1 MLNYFDFYTFIGKD
15 IVPPG
20 GTELASK
27 FMDEVYFS
35 TRSGRFKY
43 LEVASHTGTLSRKIA
58 SLEKHEEIYGI
69 DISPFAI
76 NRANQLC
83 KRDGLKRIKYRVN
96 NAEKLIFKDDY
107 FDYVDLGIAFG
118 FFIEDRIKCLEECKR
133 VLKKDGRVFSN
144 SLFYIDRPPELLV
157 NEVERILGITLD
169 RSIQYDYNFFCDLMC
184 DSFELEKELIIEY
197 DGAYSESDFEKYI
210 RDEIKNTDAPIA
222 KLSPDEQEI
231 FIKEYAKNR
240 HILQMNEEYCL
251 SALQAW
257 KIKS

>member
-20 GTELASK
+20 GTELVSR

-35 TRSGRFKY
+35 TRPGPFKY
-43 LEVASHTGTLSRKIA
+43 LEVASHTGTLSRKLA

-69 DISPFAI
+69 DVSSFAI
-76 NRANQLC
+76 NRANQIS
-83 KRDGLKRIKYRVN
+83 KRDGLKRIEYRIN
-96 NAEKLIFKDDY
+96 NAEKLKFEDDY

-118 FFIEDRIKCLEECKR
+118 FFIQDRVKCLKECKR
-133 VLKKDGRVFSN
+133 VLKKNGRVFFN
-144 SLFYIDRPPELLV
+144 SLFYIDRPPELLT
-157 NEVERILGITLD
+157 NEVDRILGINLD
-169 RSIQYDYNFFCDLMC
+169 RSVQYDYNFFFDLMC

-197 DGAYSESDFEKYI
+197 EGTYNESDFEEHI
-210 RDEIKNTDAPIA
+210 RKEIKKTDAPVA

-231 FIKEYAKNR
+231 FIKEYAKSR
-240 HILQMNEEYCL
+240 YILQMNEEYCL